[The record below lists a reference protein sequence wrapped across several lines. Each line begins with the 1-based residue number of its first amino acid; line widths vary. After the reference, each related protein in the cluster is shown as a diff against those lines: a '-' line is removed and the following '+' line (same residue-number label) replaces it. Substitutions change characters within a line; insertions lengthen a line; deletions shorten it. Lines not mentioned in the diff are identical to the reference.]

1 MRFERKLTLA
11 VLALFVPPTAVAGL
25 VLLLLYRRGALQEPS
40 SLLTAVLIGLAAL
53 MSYLALVTHGLARS
67 LSRTV
72 KELRHGVELIA
83 TVNPGHRLRIDTGDE
98 LQALGEDINRLAE
111 LLDAARKA
119 GTPGPSARAPRPE
132 LLDLP
137 RLDEMAPPIE
147 PGGGNQRLADL
158 TFVAFDTE
166 TTGLRPEGGDRVV
179 SLAGV
184 WIDRGQVRRDRTFH
198 ALVDPGRP
206 VPPESTRIHGLDGA
220 ALAGAPR
227 LDAVLPAFLD
237 FARDAVLVG
246 HDVSF
251 DLRFLVPEAAR
262 LELRALSGRPV
273 LDTGLLS
280 RSLHG
285 PGEEHTLEAVAARLG
300 VPVVGR
306 HSALGDALMT
316 AELFVRLLA
325 LLSRRGVH
333 TLGQA
338 LDAMH
343 RARTP
348 II

>member
-72 KELRHGVELIA
+72 KQLRHGAELIA

-111 LLDAARKA
+111 LLDAARKGGA
-119 GTPGPSARAPRPE
+119 PGPGRAPRPE
-132 LLDLP
+132 LLDFAL
-137 RLDEMAPPIE
+137 LDEMAPPIE
-147 PGGGNQRLADL
+147 PGGGSQRLADL
-158 TFVAFDTE
+158 TFVALDTE
-166 TTGLRPEGGDRVV
+166 TTGLRPEGGDRVI

-198 ALVDPGRP
+198 TLVDPGRP
-206 VPPESTRIHGLDGA
+206 VPPESTRIHGLDAA

-227 LDAVLPAFLD
+227 LDAVLPAFLN
-237 FARDAVLVG
+237 FARGAVLVG

-306 HSALGDALMT
+306 HSALGDALLT

-338 LDAMH
+338 LDAMR